1 MPFISPPRISLKLPL
16 TRRVELVP
24 HNTRTQP
31 LQTAHPPGI
40 QPRQQDQRR
49 RKLAIDHDLEGAIS
63 GLEGSLNEH
72 GFRVRVRGYRR
83 RGEHVARHV
92 GEGVAVAEQLAVF

>member
-1 MPFISPPRISLKLPL
+1 MPLINPRRIRFKHPL

-24 HNTRTQP
+24 HNTPAQP

-49 RKLAIDHDLEGAIS
+49 RKLAIGHDLEGAIP
-63 GLEGSLNEH
+63 GRDGPLDEH
-72 GFRVRVRGYRR
+72 GFRVRVRGYQRG
-83 RGEHVARHV
+83 GEHVARHV
-92 GEGVAVAEQLAVF
+92 DEGAVVAE